1 MSAAASSSSRALL
14 GSGVGGGAGASG
26 SKLASIPGWT
36 IISRYARNHRRSTF
50 FIGFCTGLILGLGS
64 LTSVFF
70 FAERREKR
78 RRRKKLRSYGLDDED
93 EEERQRRE
101 RRGRDPIQ
109 IRSGQVVRGVE
120 GLIGNTPLMRINS
133 LSDAT
138 GCEILGKAEFLNP
151 AGSPKDR
158 VALQILRDAEDEG
171 LLHPNTGSCIFEG
184 TVGSTGISL
193 ATLARAKGYRCSI
206 VIPDDVAREKVE
218 ILEKL
223 GAEIQSV
230 RPRGIVD
237 PRHFVNE
244 ARARAEAF
252 GDVELVGPHP
262 SGFETSGV
270 AGDDEGQSGRYT
282 QRDDLVVSARGLTG
296 SGSESDT
303 PPSSSSANTGA
314 GEGDQSLERQPRGF
328 FADQFE
334 NPSNFWAHFHGTG
347 PEIWRQTGGL
357 LDAFVAGAGTGGTLS
372 GCAAYLKRVSCSHV
386 DGGDESS
393 FIKRAKSAQ
402 EVRVVLADPQG
413 SGLYNKVKFGVMYSP
428 TEAEGRRRR
437 HQVDSVVEGIGINR
451 ITKNLHMGL
460 QCIDDAVR
468 VSDDEAAR
476 MGRWLILNDGLFLG
490 SSSAVNCVAAVKTAL
505 ALKAE
510 RGDDPPPVVVT
521 VLCDSGSR
529 HLSKFHDDT
538 ALQKLG
544 VQHAGSSD
552 IADILNYHP

>member
-1 MSAAASSSSRALL
+1 MSSFGTRAASCSS
-14 GSGVGGGAGASG
+14 
-26 SKLASIPGWT
+26 SKLAQIPGWT
-36 IISRYARNHRRSTF
+36 IISRYSRSHRKSTF
-50 FIGFCTGLILGLGS
+50 LIGVFTGLVLGLGS
-64 LTSVFF
+64 ITSVFF
-70 FAERREKR
+70 FAERRERKR
-78 RRRKKLRSYGLDDED
+78 RRRKLRSYGLDDED
-93 EEERQRRE
+93 EEERRRRE
-101 RRGRDPIQ
+101 LRGRDPIQ

-158 VALQILRDAEDEG
+158 VALQILKDAEEEG
-171 LLHPNTGSCIFEG
+171 LLYPNTGSCIFEG

-206 VIPDDVAREKVE
+206 VIPDDVAREKTE

-223 GAEIQSV
+223 GAEIQAV

-252 GDVELVGPHP
+252 GDVELVAPHP
-262 SGFETSGV
+262 TAFGSSGY
-270 AGDDEGQSGRYT
+270 AGSDGGQGEEDYT
-282 QRDDLVVSARGLTG
+282 QRDDLVVSTQRSISRDGQVI
-296 SGSESDT
+296 SENQ
-303 PPSSSSANTGA
+303 A
-314 GEGDQSLERQPRGF
+314 RGF

-334 NPSNFWAHFHGTG
+334 NPSNFWAHYNGTG

-357 LDAFVAGAGTGGTLS
+357 IDAFVAGAGTGGTLS
-372 GCAAYLKRVSCSHV
+372 GCAAYLKRVSC
-386 DGGDESS
+386 DADESS
-393 FIKRAKSAQ
+393 RGGGFIRRAKSAQ

-413 SGLYNKVKFGVMYSP
+413 SGLYNKVKYGVMYSP
-428 TEAEGRRRR
+428 TEAEGKRRR

-451 ITKNLHMGL
+451 ITRNLQMGL
-460 QCIDDAVR
+460 QCIDDAER
-468 VSDDEAAR
+468 VTDDEAAR
-476 MGRWLILNDGLFLG
+476 MGRYLILNDGLFLG
-490 SSSAVNCVAAVKTAL
+490 SSSAVNCVAAVRTAL
-505 ALKAE
+505 KLKRE

-529 HLSKFHDDT
+529 HLSKFHDNS
-538 ALQKLG
+538 ALARLG
-544 VQHAGSSD
+544 VSDAGSSD
-552 IADILNYHP
+552 ISDILNSID

>member
-1 MSAAASSSSRALL
+1 MSSLGARASSS
-14 GSGVGGGAGASG
+14 AST
-26 SKLASIPGWT
+26 SKLAHIPGWSVIT
-36 IISRYARNHRRSTF
+36 RYSRSHRKSTF
-50 FIGFCTGLILGLGS
+50 LIGVFTGLVLGLGS
-64 LTSVFF
+64 ITSVFF
-70 FAERREKR
+70 LAERRER
-78 RRRKKLRSYGLDDED
+78 RRRRRKLRSYGLDEED
-93 EEERQRRE
+93 EEERRRRE
-101 RRGRDPIQ
+101 LRGRDPIQ

-171 LLHPNTGSCIFEG
+171 LLYPHTGSCIFEG

-218 ILEKL
+218 LLTKL

-252 GDVELVGPHP
+252 GDVELIGPHP
-262 SGFETSGV
+262 TGFGTSGY
-270 AGDDEGQSGRYT
+270 AGSDGGQGEEYVH
-282 QRDDLVVSARGLTG
+282 RDDLVVSSRRPAGDVDADAPEMV
-296 SGSESDT
+296 SE
-303 PPSSSSANTGA
+303 N
-314 GEGDQSLERQPRGF
+314 QPRGF

-334 NPSNFWAHFHGTG
+334 NPSNFWAHYNGTG

-357 LDAFVAGAGTGGTLS
+357 IDAFVAGAGTGGTLS
-372 GCAAYLKRVSCSHV
+372 GCAAYLKRVSC
-386 DGGDESS
+386 DPDESMRAGG
-393 FIKRAKSAQ
+393 FIARPGSAQ
-402 EVRVVLADPQG
+402 EVQVVLADPQG
-413 SGLYNKVKFGVMYSP
+413 SGLYNKVKYGVMYSP
-428 TEAEGRRRR
+428 TEAEGKRRR

-451 ITKNLHMGL
+451 VTRNLQMGL
-460 QCIDDAVR
+460 QCIDDAER

-476 MGRWLILNDGLFLG
+476 MGRYLILNDGLFLG
-490 SSSAVNCVAAVKTAL
+490 SSSAVNCVAAVRTAL
-505 ALKAE
+505 RLKRE
-510 RGDDPPPVVVT
+510 RGGDPPPVVVT
-521 VLCDSGSR
+521 ILCDSGAR
-529 HLSKFHDDT
+529 HVSKFHDDD
-538 ALQKLG
+538 ALVRLG
-544 VQHAGSSD
+544 VADAGSADISD
-552 IADILNYHP
+552 ILHP